1 MSIHARETA
10 RHSACDYVCLSVF
23 DVFSMFQAWIVKIA
37 PQGEIQIPLEYT
49 VEWPM
54 GKEVDFKESYAT

>member
-1 MSIHARETA
+1 MSIHARQTA
-10 RHSACDYVCLSVF
+10 RHSACDDVCLTVF
-23 DVFSMFQAWIVKIA
+23 AVVSMFQVWIVKIA

-54 GKEVDFKESYAT
+54 DKEVEFKESYAG